1 MKLQKRNNPKKIIYR
16 FAGIL
21 LCLVLAGCSREVKP
35 IVIWTDMPE
44 FAFYAE
50 LYNSQHSDSSAVVVY
65 KESPQDS
72 LPPGRDEEKP
82 DIVVGSWL
90 PSLSNN
96 YFADL
101 SSLFSESALDRD
113 LFYSTLLE
121 NGMRNGKQ
129 YLLPVSFNLSAVV
142 FDKARSHLLSDR
154 YFVTP
159 EEIKTVAA
167 SFNKTNKSGNY
178 TMMGFAPGWDS
189 DFIYSLV
196 KARGVSFRYSGGN
209 FLWNEESL
217 EESIRWLREWTLE
230 CNTNSSKE
238 DDYLYK
244 YLYTPEIKWISE
256 NRAAFVCMDSDDFF
270 VADREYTESMDF
282 RWLSYDGKIPVN
294 DDAVYMGVYKNS
306 SQVKEAQKFLLWF
319 MDPENQFE
327 MLRWMDSMNF
337 ETPDFGIAGG
347 FSSIREVNELY
358 LISVFPQ
365 LLGNVP
371 QEFSLMEVNGLPPHY
386 DSLKERVLIPFLS
399 SAACVTADDA
409 ANAKKEPD
417 GDVLTD
423 SPNDSF
429 RLLLAD
435 WRKQYGYF

>member
-1 MKLQKRNNPKKIIYR
+1 MNLQKRSNQKKNIYC

-21 LCLVLAGCSREVKP
+21 LCLILAGCSREAKP

-90 PSLSNN
+90 STLSNN

-101 SSLFSESALDRD
+101 SSLFSESGLDST

-121 NGMRNGKQ
+121 SGLINGRQ
-129 YLLPVSFNLSAVV
+129 CLLPVSFNLSTII
-142 FDKARSHLLSDR
+142 FDKARAYLLSDK
-154 YFVTP
+154 YSVTA
-159 EEIKTVAA
+159 EEIKTVAS

-178 TMMGFAPGWDS
+178 TMMGFAPGWDP
-189 DFIYSLV
+189 DFIYALV
-196 KARGVSFRYSGGN
+196 QSRGGAFRYSAGN

-217 EESIRWLREWTLE
+217 EDSIRWLRNWTLD
-230 CNTNSSKE
+230 CHTNSSKE

-256 NRAAFVCMDSDDFF
+256 DRAVFVCMDSDEFF
-270 VADREYTESMDF
+270 VADKEYTESMDF
-282 RWLSYDGKIPVN
+282 RWLSFDGKLLVN
-294 DDAVYMGVYKNS
+294 DDVVYMGVYKNS
-306 SQVKEAQKFLLWF
+306 SQIKEAQKFLLWF

-327 MLRWMDSMNF
+327 MLKWMDSMNF

-347 FSSIREVNELY
+347 FSSLREVNELY

-371 QEFSLMEVNGLPPHY
+371 QEFSLMEMNGLPPHY
-386 DSLKERVLIPFLS
+386 DSLKERVLVPFLS
-399 SAACVTADDA
+399 SASCVTAEDA
-409 ANAKKEPD
+409 EKAKKEPD
-417 GDVLTD
+417 EDVLAD

-429 RLLLAD
+429 KLLLAD